1 MPSVVEI
8 IFKTIKQGSG
18 EKDAKQAVDG
28 VNMSMKDMAKN
39 VLGNIS
45 PWAALGAAVV
55 ATTKYL
61 LDASKAA
68 AESNQ
73 ISAKQNAILEATGYA
88 ANIASVELAGMAS
101 EMSKLSGIDDEL
113 ITSSQSMMLTFRNI
127 GREEF
132 PRAMQAAID
141 LSTTFG
147 GLEQSSMQLGK
158 ALNDPIKGVTALA
171 KSGVTFSEEQKK
183 QIENFTKTN
192 QLAKAQAIILAEV
205 ENQVGGTAKAI
216 NDAGDGSARLNVSL
230 GNLSE
235 SIGQSVLPAQRSWND
250 ALTTT
255 AENLTEVIDQTT
267 VTKDAMQQLM
277 EQQNVPEW
285 LQGLSNNALYYA
297 IWRDEIEQVSGAME
311 KNAAM
316 TDHATKLYL
325 GMGGSLADLKGKV
338 SDVNTVL
345 NDQETNYKE
354 ILGLGEDIMT
364 ASDEQTPKI
373 LYNNLLQKLSVDG
386 ITEAE
391 YNMATAAAQSLGIM
405 DTKSLETAKNMDALT
420 TMVQN
425 GELAAWK
432 LGSALAMLPSGKS
445 IDVVLNILSNM
456 SGAEPYRVSR
466 SGPGG
471 GGDVAVPRDSG
482 GAGSAGMPYLI
493 GTGAQPEMFVP
504 NTSGTFIP
512 NADKMMGN
520 SPVDLSQSSLD
531 ALARVFATAY
541 AQMGR

>member
-88 ANIASVELAGMAS
+88 ANIASTELAAMAS

-250 ALTTT
+250 ALADT
-255 AENLTEVIDQTT
+255 ADGLVEVLDAGAALITSQEKAQAVFGLTDDQLRRARQSSSEFAQEYENLVNQFRT
-267 VTKDAMQQLM
+267 
-277 EQQNVPEW
+277 
-285 LQGLSNNALYYA
+285 
-297 IWRDEIEQVSGAME
+297 GAE
-311 KNAAM
+311 M
-316 TDHATKLYL
+316 TDHATKLFL

-338 SDVNTVL
+338 GDVNTVL
-345 NDQETNYKE
+345 DEQETNYKE
-354 ILGLGEDIMT
+354 ILGLGEDIMN
-364 ASDEQTPKI
+364 ASDEDTPKI
-373 LYNNLLQKLSVDG
+373 VYNNLLQKLSVDG

-405 DTKSLETAKNMDALT
+405 DTKSLDTAKNMDTLT

-482 GAGSAGMPYLI
+482 GSGSAGMPYLI

-520 SPVDLSQSSLD
+520 GPVDLSQSSLD
-531 ALARVFATAY
+531 ALARIFATTY